1 MQVVP
6 SERPLSMP
14 ESRSRA
20 PFDDG
25 HLERKLAGVARGDE
39 AAFDALYDDLAPILY
54 GTVRSVVRDP
64 LQSEEVTQEVLLEVW
79 RSAPRFDPARG
90 SVTAWAATIAHR
102 RAVDRVRSEQRAA
115 ERAVRAAP
123 HPGYEDDLSGLV
135 ERRLD
140 QERVRRCMDRL
151 TSLQRESLTLAY
163 YRGLSHREVADL
175 LGVALGTVNTR
186 MRDGL
191 VRLRDCLGVER

>member
-1 MQVVP
+1 MPQARP
-6 SERPLSMP
+6 ST
-14 ESRSRA
+14 
-20 PFDDG
+20 PFDNDD
-25 HLERKLAGVARGDE
+25 LQRKLAAVARGDE
-39 AAFDALYDDLAPILY
+39 QAFEALYDDLAPVLY

-90 SVTAWAATIAHR
+90 SVTGWAATIAHR

-115 ERAVRAAP
+115 ERTVRAALP
-123 HPGYEDDLSGLV
+123 PRSEDDLPLLV

-163 YRGLSHREVADL
+163 YRGLSHREVAEL